1 MPKEKN
7 YKWKLGL
14 LSIAMLALAIGAIY
28 YVGKQKNKFGSV
40 VTISAQFKSVSG
52 LKTGS
57 NVLVG
62 GIDVGTVDDIA
73 LITDTTVKV
82 TMIIQKGVEK
92 FIKKDAKASIGSE
105 GLMGDKVIFLIPGTP
120 DTLAVRNGDTLASLP
135 PIETE
140 AILASLKASAD
151 NAAVITSNLADISYR
166 ISHGKGALGKLLRDT
181 TLSSNISATMQNLNS
196 STKKLDQNMEAAQH
210 NFLLRGFFKKKEKE
224 KEKKKQEEETRK
236 QAIPSSGSLPDSPAR
251 HGSHGN

>member
-14 LSIAMLALAIGAIY
+14 FSIAMLMLAIGAIY
-28 YVGKQKNKFGSV
+28 YIGKQKNKFGST
-40 VTISAQFKSVSG
+40 VTITSRFKSVSG

-57 NVLVG
+57 NVQVG

-73 LITDTTVKV
+73 LITDTTVEV
-82 TMIIQKGVEK
+82 SMIIQKGVEK
-92 FIKKDAKASIGSE
+92 FIKKDAKASIGTE
-105 GLMGDKVIFLIPGTP
+105 GLMGDKVIVLVPGTP
-120 DTLAVRNGDTLASLP
+120 DTSTVRNGDTLASLK
-135 PIETE
+135 PIETDQ
-140 AILASLKASAD
+140 ILASLKTSAD
-151 NAAVITSNLADISYR
+151 NAAVITSNLADIAYR

-181 TLSSNISATMQNLNS
+181 TLSSNISSTMQNLNS

-210 NFLLRGFFKKKEKE
+210 NFLLRGFFKKKEK
-224 KEKKKQEEETRK
+224 KKQEEEEQKKKAT
-236 QAIPSSGSLPDSPAR
+236 PPSGSSPDSTAR

>member
-14 LSIAMLALAIGAIY
+14 FSIVVLVLAVGAIY
-28 YVGKQKNKFGSV
+28 YIGKQKNKFGST
-40 VTISAQFKSVSG
+40 VTVTARFKSVSG

-62 GIDVGTVDDIA
+62 GIGVGTVDDIA
-73 LITDTTVKV
+73 LVTDTTVEV
-82 TMIIQKGVEK
+82 SMIIQKGVEK

-105 GLMGDKVIFLIPGTP
+105 GLMGDKVVVLVPGTP
-120 DTLAVRNGDTLASLP
+120 DTSTIRNGDTLASVP

-140 AILASLKASAD
+140 QILASLKTSAD
-151 NAAVITSNLADISYR
+151 NAAIITSNLADISYR

-181 TLSSNISATMQNLNS
+181 SLSSNISATMQNLNS

-210 NFLLRGFFKKKEKE
+210 NFLLRGFFKKKD
-224 KEKKKQEEETRK
+224 KEKKKQEEEEKKKLEEQQK
-236 QAIPSSGSLPDSPAR
+236 QPQDKSNNR
-251 HGSHGN
+251 